1 MVDGS
6 STGERDRAGS
16 AWQKGARAGVDTRR
30 ADEPPSSAANTTVH
44 PGATN
49 VDEYVKRL
57 QFLKELWPEEHL
69 SLLGPRA
76 ALLAEGAAFQKVSRI
91 APDKSPD
98 GVKILAEQLGGTWG
112 RLQVEDKFHYFEQAI
127 YQTQQKHD
135 ETNDSY
141 IARHDAQFEELL
153 SRKVQLEETRAYIL
167 LRHSQL
173 APEDK
178 KRVIVESK
186 GDLKYAETIKAIK
199 LLGSHFFGERQNRNG
214 SSAGTSRGQ
223 ERNKVYDVNMT
234 EADDSE
240 EINMA
245 TYDEEVDEDEAFA
258 YFFEQCDQD
267 ALYIAEF
274 EDEARAR
281 FREKA
286 RSRGFWPVGKGS
298 GKQSRGKSY
307 GKKGGGFGKGK
318 RPRTLAER
326 ISTSTRRLRGAV
338 GHWKRECPKNLD
350 NQSGNHKVEVSH
362 LATLDGKNEE
372 DSDDS
377 APEFL
382 QDLPEDAIMY
392 MDELSISDSQA
403 ADLSIS
409 GDQTI
414 DT

>member
-1 MVDGS
+1 M
-6 STGERDRAGS
+6 
-16 AWQKGARAGVDTRR
+16 
-30 ADEPPSSAANTTVH
+30 
-44 PGATN
+44 
-49 VDEYVKRL
+49 DEYVKRL

-274 EDEARAR
+274 EDGIIEAVQDSNLAPVFFGLPRSPSPLPRESAVKGLLARREGQWQAVAGQELWQERWWFRQGQASEDASRKDLDLDAPLARGGWTLEKGMSKEPGQPEWQPQGRSVPPCDPRRQERGGQRR
-281 FREKA
+281 FRPGISPGPA
-286 RSRGFWPVGKGS
+286 
-298 GKQSRGKSY
+298 
-307 GKKGGGFGKGK
+307 GGRHHVHG
-318 RPRTLAER
+318 
-326 ISTSTRRLRGAV
+326 
-338 GHWKRECPKNLD
+338 
-350 NQSGNHKVEVSH
+350 
-362 LATLDGKNEE
+362 
-372 DSDDS
+372 
-377 APEFL
+377 
-382 QDLPEDAIMY
+382 
-392 MDELSISDSQA
+392 
-403 ADLSIS
+403 
-409 GDQTI
+409 
-414 DT
+414 

>member
-1 MVDGS
+1 M
-6 STGERDRAGS
+6 
-16 AWQKGARAGVDTRR
+16 
-30 ADEPPSSAANTTVH
+30 
-44 PGATN
+44 
-49 VDEYVKRL
+49 DEYVKRL

-76 ALLAEGAAFQKVSRI
+76 ALLVEGAAFQKVSRI
-91 APDKSPD
+91 APDKLKSPD

-127 YQTQQKHD
+127 YQTQQKHE

-153 SRKVQLEETRAYIL
+153 SRKVQLEEIRAYIL

-178 KRVIVESK
+178 KRAIVEPK

-199 LLGSHFFGERQNRNG
+199 LLGSRFFGELQNRNG

-274 EDEARAR
+274 EDGIITRKGNVQRTWTTIVATTRSKCPTLRPSTAR
-281 FREKA
+281 
-286 RSRGFWPVGKGS
+286 
-298 GKQSRGKSY
+298 
-307 GKKGGGFGKGK
+307 
-318 RPRTLAER
+318 
-326 ISTSTRRLRGAV
+326 TRRAATIPTRSFSRTCWRTPSCIWMSSVSPTAR
-338 GHWKRECPKNLD
+338 RERESVRLEKEF
-350 NQSGNHKVEVSH
+350 KVKSSVASCH
-362 LATLDGKNEE
+362 
-372 DSDDS
+372 
-377 APEFL
+377 
-382 QDLPEDAIMY
+382 QR
-392 MDELSISDSQA
+392 
-403 ADLSIS
+403 
-409 GDQTI
+409 
-414 DT
+414 